1 MRKFFGFLVLLGLV
15 VSAGAQLPTSL
26 ESSRRN
32 ALDRLANS
40 QPGVKFLTTNGRIER
55 IYGPMFGAGATPEAA
70 FRDFASNYA
79 DAFTAGTGRLELVGL
94 QTIGRGRFTAGTLK
108 QFYGPIPVD
117 RGQVTLLARN
127 EVGSPIV
134 LAVNGAVAVRGNIG
148 SPTVSAKQAIKN
160 LQKHHPT
167 LKDFEKPTLVI
178 WDGELRSHLAWTFIA
193 SSPTSLTGC
202 TTCGSIPEQVEAFV
216 DAETGEVLEERQA
229 IWTIDVNGN
238 VSAWATPGLKPDEAI
253 NPPTFQPL
261 NNLRVNIT
269 SGNFAFSGSD
279 GSFTIAN
286 SGSTDV
292 TVNAPLTGRW
302 ARVVNQAQAT
312 SSLSQIV
319 TPPGPANFIYNGS
332 PAQFTTAEV
341 NGYIHTDRVHNFV
354 KSVNPVYPVDIQLP
368 VNVNVSGSC
377 NAFYNGSS
385 TNFYRAATTANSC
398 PNMAYS
404 TVIYHE
410 YGHFVVDR
418 GGTGQGAYGEGMSD
432 TIANLLV
439 DHPWTGEDF
448 RGPNTGPLRSAIN
461 NVTYPSVDEIH
472 IAGQIVSGAFWN
484 TLLQMDAAVGHAE
497 ALGRVREWA
506 IDSILLHPPG
516 VTPGLVVDVLTLDD
530 NDGDITNGTPHYA
543 QIAAGFGAKN
553 LVAPPVEWVRFQP
566 VQRIPTFAKFSSFS
580 RTIPF
585 VVEITSHGGTLDPAT
600 PKLFYRLGN
609 GNWQSLTMVHPGG
622 DTFVTHLNLPPS
634 GTVIEWYLEA
644 ADTMGRLTRS
654 PLAGASEP
662 ARIIVAESLVT
673 VVEDFMETGSGW
685 SVANTSLASGAWV
698 RGNPNPTDLNG
709 WTANP
714 GDDANDP
721 GVNCFFT
728 GQAAIGGGPG
738 DQDVDGGPTQL
749 TSPTYDLAGGDSI
762 IEYKRWFFNDD
773 GDDALVVEVSNDNGA
788 TWHAVE
794 TVMGVQNTWVQ
805 RSFRLGKFVS
815 GTSQVKLRFSTM
827 DEPNNSVTEAGVDH
841 LVIRRIVP

>member
-1 MRKFFGFLVLLGLV
+1 MNRLVG
-15 VSAGAQLPTSL
+15 
-26 ESSRRN
+26 
-32 ALDRLANS
+32 S
-40 QPGVKFLTTNGRIER
+40 QHGVQFLTTNGQIER
-55 IYGPMFGAGATPEAA
+55 IYGPAFGAGATPEAA
-70 FRDFASNYA
+70 FRDFAATYA
-79 DAFTAGTGRLELVGL
+79 DAFTAGTGRLELVGV
-94 QTIGRGRFTAGTLK
+94 QTLGRGRFTAGTLK
-108 QFYGPIPVD
+108 QFFGDIPVD

-134 LAVNGAVAVRGNIG
+134 LAVNGAVAVRGSIG
-148 SPTVSAKQAIKN
+148 TPTISAKQAILSLKK
-160 LQKHHPT
+160 QHPT
-167 LKDFEKPTLVI
+167 LKDFEKPSLTI
-178 WDGELRSHLAWTFIA
+178 WDGEMRSHLAWTFIA

-202 TTCGSIPEQVEAFV
+202 TSCGSIPERVEAFV
-216 DAETGEVLEERQA
+216 DAQTWAVLEERQA

-253 NPPTFQPL
+253 NPPTLQPL
-261 NNLRVNIT
+261 NNLRVNI
-269 SGNFAFSGSD
+269 SGGNFAFSGMD
-279 GSFTIAN
+279 GGFAIAN
-286 SGSTDV
+286 SGSADV

-302 ARVVNQAQAT
+302 ARVVNQAQTT
-312 SSLSQIV
+312 SLLSLIV
-319 TPPGPANFIYNGS
+319 TPPGPANFVYNAS
-332 PAQFTTAEV
+332 PAQFTTSEV

-354 KSVNPVYPVDIQLP
+354 KSVNPTYPVDIQLP

-385 TNFYRAATTANSC
+385 TNFYRASTAANSC

-410 YGHFVVDR
+410 YGHFVIDR

-432 TIANLLV
+432 TIASLLV

-484 TLLQMDAAVGHAE
+484 TLLQMDAAVGHSE
-497 ALGRVREWA
+497 ALAHVREWA

-516 VTPGLVVDVLTLDD
+516 VTPGMVVDVLTLDD

-543 QIAAGFGAKN
+543 QIAAGFAVKN
-553 LVAPPVEWVRFQP
+553 LIAPTVEWVKFQP
-566 VQRIPTFAKFSSFS
+566 VLKIPTFAQFSTFS

-585 VVEITSHGGTLDPAT
+585 VIDITNHGGVLNPAT

-609 GNWQSLTMVHPGG
+609 GSWQSIPMAHGSG
-622 DTFVTHLNLPPS
+622 VTYFCNLLLPPS

-644 ADTMGRLTRS
+644 DDTMGRTTRS
-654 PLAGASEP
+654 PLSGANEP
-662 ARIIVAESLVT
+662 ARIIVANALET
-673 VVEDFMETGSGW
+673 IVEDFMETGTGW
-685 SVANTSLASGAWV
+685 SVENTNLATGAWV
-698 RGNPNPTDLNG
+698 RAKPNATDLNG

-714 GDDANDP
+714 GSDSIDP

-728 GQAAIGGGPG
+728 GQAPVGGGPG
-738 DQDVDGGPTQL
+738 DQDVDGGPTRL
-749 TSPTYDLAGGDSI
+749 LSPTYNLAGADAI

-788 TWHAVE
+788 TWQTVE
-794 TVMGVQNTWVQ
+794 TVMGVQNTWIQ
-805 RSFRLGKFVS
+805 RSFRLGKYVNP
-815 GTSQVKLRFSTM
+815 TSQVKLRFSTT
-827 DEPNNSVTEAGVDH
+827 DEPNNSVTEAGIDH
-841 LVIRRIVP
+841 LVVRKIVP